1 MTKLFGI
8 PMGALEV
15 ALVVLVAAAAV
26 IVAATAARNRV
37 FFRLGVRNVRRRPG
51 RSALIIV
58 GLMLGTAIITATLAT
73 GDTMTRTVRSAA
85 VTSLGQTDELVAA
98 RGATPDI
105 QAAAGAATGVR
116 YFPQADVAA
125 VRRSLAG
132 TNLVD
137 GIAPAIIEPV
147 GAQDVTSRQNEP
159 DMTVFATDPR
169 ALYGFGPMT
178 LAGGGTASLA
188 ALQPGWVYMNRDAA
202 DSLGAS
208 AGDSIRVFAGRTAAA
223 VRVKAIVSFDGAGT
237 DGAALLMPLDRAQQ
251 LFGKPGLIKYVLVS
265 NRGGATSGAALT
277 ERVVATLQPT
287 LGPLHLQANKTKAD
301 ALEIADA
308 TGTAFVSL
316 FTTFGSFSIA
326 AGILLIFLIF
336 IMLAAERRGELG
348 IARAV
353 GTRRRHLV
361 QMFLFEGVSYDLLA
375 AVVGT
380 VLGIVI
386 AYLMV
391 LVLSGA
397 FDQTS
402 GFHITYSIT
411 ARTVVVASTLGL
423 LLTFVVVGASAWRVS
438 RMNIVTAIRN
448 LPEPPARKQPRNRWL
463 LGLAGVALGGL
474 LIVSGVS
481 ARNGITLGLGVSL
494 LLIGLVPVS
503 ERLGAPAR
511 ATRTVAGLALVAWF
525 VLPMSRWLFG
535 TLAVDFSIFIL
546 SGIMIV
552 VGATWTIMYNADL
565 LLAALTRSLGRIR
578 SLAPVLKMSMA
589 YPLRNRFRTG
599 VTLAMFTLVVF
610 TLVTGATTTTSFV
623 NGVNDLGTYGGG
635 FDIRATIAPTS
646 PIPDMRSALQR
657 APGVDP
663 ADFRI
668 VSAQSFLP
676 VRAHQVGIGGHAAD
690 YAVRGLDAAF
700 LTHTTYSLAARAYG
714 YGSDAAVWRAMNAHD
729 GLAVVDQSVV
739 QRKTNFNF
747 ATKPPFQVK
756 GFYLEDRRFAP
767 VYVDVTDPQTGRHVR
782 LTVVG
787 VLSDTAPLEMAG
799 ISTSQRTIGVLFGA
813 RAAPT
818 VYLFAL
824 RHGVDPATTA
834 KHLESAFLDH
844 GMQAD
849 AMSKLLSDAVGASI
863 TFDRLIMAFMGLGL
877 IVGVTALGVISARA
891 VVERRQQI
899 GVLRAVGFRRRM
911 VQTSFLL
918 ESSFIALTSIVLGTV
933 LGLAVAF
940 NVIHDTQQQPS
951 WSNLS
956 FDPPWLTL
964 AIIYVLVYLVALATT
979 YLPALRAS
987 RVYPAEALRYQ

>member
-1 MTKLFGI
+1 MTRLFGI
-8 PMGALEV
+8 PMGALEG

-26 IVAATAARNRV
+26 IVGGLAARNRM
-37 FFRLGVRNVRRRPG
+37 FYRLGVRNVRRRPG
-51 RSALIIV
+51 RSALIVV

-73 GDTMTRTVRSAA
+73 GDTMTRTVRSAT
-85 VTSLGQTDELVAA
+85 VTSLGQTDELISA

-105 QAAAGAATGVR
+105 EAAAGAATGVR
-116 YFPQADVAA
+116 YFPQADVAD
-125 VRRSLAG
+125 VREALAG

-159 DMTVFATDPR
+159 DTTVFATDAR
-169 ALYGFGPMT
+169 AMRGFGAIR
-178 LAGGGTASLA
+178 LSSGGTASLA
-188 ALQPGWVYMNRDAA
+188 ALPPGWVYLNRDAA
-202 DSLGAS
+202 DSLAAS
-208 AGDSIRVFAGRTAAA
+208 AGDSIRVFAGPRA
-223 VRVKAIVSFDGAGT
+223 VAFRVKAIVTFDGAGT
-237 DGAALLMPLDRAQQ
+237 DGAAILMPLDRAQQ
-251 LFGKPGLIKYVLVS
+251 LFGRPGLIKYVLIS
-265 NRGGATSGAALT
+265 NRGGETSGAALT
-277 ERVVATLQPT
+277 GRVVQSLHATLA
-287 LGPLHLQANKTKAD
+287 PLHLQANRTKAD
-301 ALEIADA
+301 ALKTADA
-308 TGTAFVSL
+308 TGAAFVSL

-361 QMFLFEGVSYDLLA
+361 QMFLFEGVTYDVLA
-375 AVVGT
+375 TAVGA
-380 VLGIVI
+380 VLGVVI

-397 FDQTS
+397 FDQSS
-402 GFHITYSIT
+402 GFHITYSVT
-411 ARTVVVASTLGL
+411 ARTVVVASALGL
-423 LLTFVVVGASAWRVS
+423 LLTFIVVGAAAWRVS

-448 LPEPPARKQPRNRWL
+448 LPEPPARKQPRKRWL
-463 LGLAGVALGGL
+463 LGLAGVALGGVAIAGGL
-474 LIVSGVS
+474 S
-481 ARNGITLGLGVSL
+481 ARNGITLGVGVSL

-503 ERLGAPAR
+503 ERLGVPAR
-511 ATRTVAGLALVAWF
+511 AARTASGLALVAWF

-552 VGATWTIMYNADL
+552 VGATWTIMYNADP
-565 LLAALTRSLGRIR
+565 LLAGLSRSLGRIR
-578 SLAPVLKMSMA
+578 ALAPVLRLSMA

-635 FDIRATIAPTS
+635 FDVRATTAPTN
-646 PIPDMRSALQR
+646 PIPDIRTAIR
-657 APGVDP
+657 HAPGVNP
-663 ADFRI
+663 ADFR
-668 VSAQSFLP
+668 VVASQSFLP
-676 VRAHQVGIGGHAAD
+676 VRAHQVGIGDRPAD

-700 LTHTTYSLAARAYG
+700 LTHTTYGLAARAVG
-714 YGSDAAVWRAMNAHD
+714 YRSDAAVWRAMRAHD
-729 GLAVVDQSVV
+729 GLAIVDQSAV

-747 ATKPPFQVK
+747 ATKPPFQLK
-756 GFYLEDRRFAP
+756 GFYVEDRTFAP
-767 VYVDVTDPQTGRHVR
+767 QQVDVSDPQTGRHVR
-782 LTVVG
+782 LTVIG

-799 ISTSQRTIGVLFGA
+799 ILTSQRTIETIFGP

-824 RHGVDPATTA
+824 RPGVDATATA
-834 KHLESAFLDH
+834 KRLESAFLDH

-849 AMSKLLSDAVGASI
+849 AMSKLLHDAVGASV

-911 VQTSFLL
+911 VRTSFLL
-918 ESSFIALTSIVLGTV
+918 ESSFIALTSIVLGTA

-964 AIIYVLVYLVALATT
+964 AIIYVLVYAVALATT
-979 YLPALRAS
+979 YLPAARAS